1 MVVSFLKEP
10 LYSSPQWFYQ
20 FTFPPTVQEGSLFST
35 PSPAFIV
42 CRCFYDG
49 HSDWCE
55 VVSHCSF
62 DLYFS
67 NNGQCWSSFNVFV
80 GHLYIFFGRCSFYCY
95 SLTSLLG
102 IYSGEILALAE
113 DILYTLLYIWYLSQL
128 IKLFILCKKNKL
140 DMYAVLTWG
149 KHPMHPKYQACY
161 RTQETWTIYTKRW
174 ALVISGMVSTS
185 KLYISRVFQYFAV
198 ISFTSVVKKN

>member
-20 FTFPPTVQEGSLFST
+20 VTFSLTVQEGSLFSI

-42 CRCFYDG
+42 YRYFYDG

-62 DLYFS
+62 GLYFS
-67 NNGQCWSSFNVFV
+67 SIKQCWASFHVFV
-80 GHLYIFFGRCSFYCY
+80 GHLYVFLGRCSFYCY
-95 SLTSLLG
+95 SLISLLG
-102 IYSGEILALAE
+102 IYSWEILALAE
-113 DILYTLLYIWYLSQL
+113 DILYTLLYIWYLFQL
-128 IKLFILCKKNKL
+128 IKLFIPCKKNKL

-149 KHPMHPKYQACY
+149 KHPMHLKYQACY
-161 RTQETWTIYTKRW
+161 RTQ
-174 ALVISGMVSTS
+174 
-185 KLYISRVFQYFAV
+185 
-198 ISFTSVVKKN
+198 